1 MANEQHQIIATD
13 VIFYHDSDERA
24 FVEWIDRMPFVQES
38 HGIGPDM
45 FIRFSRFPMDDDLWE
60 LIGFCR
66 RYQVEMTQL
75 KAFLTDANREW
86 FCDPKM
92 FWFAQIFGSQEAAS
106 GS

>member
-13 VIFYHDSDERA
+13 ILFYHDSDERA
-24 FVEWIDRMPFVQES
+24 FFEWIDRMSFVQES
-38 HGIGPDM
+38 CGIGSDI
-45 FIRFSRFPMDDDLWE
+45 FIRFNRFPTDDDLWE

-75 KAFLTDANREW
+75 KKFLTDANREW
-86 FCDPKM
+86 FLNPEM
-92 FWFAQIFGSQEAAS
+92 FWFTQIFGSSEAAN